1 MMSDEQVLVTGGT
14 GFLGAHCIAQLITEG
29 YRVRT
34 TARSA
39 GREAEVRKLLTVAGV
54 DPGDRLSVSVAHLLA
69 DDGWA
74 AAVAGC
80 DYVLHV
86 ASPFPAGVPKDENEL
101 VVPAKQGALRV
112 LRAARD
118 AGVKKVVMTS
128 SFAAVGYGVRA
139 SGPPFTEADWTN
151 PGAKVGAYTKSKT
164 LAERA
169 AWNFMALEGGELQL
183 AVVNPVGIIGPVL
196 GPKLSTSIQLVG
208 QLLSGK
214 LPGLPRISTA
224 LVDVRDV
231 ADLHLRAMTNTA
243 ANGER
248 FIAVSGLPMGMQE
261 IALLLRERLGDAGQ
275 RIPTRMLPDW
285 LVRAGALVVPMLR
298 EVTPRLG
305 VVKQASNAKAV
316 SLLGWAPRSPEDSLV
331 DTAQSLIRLG
341 LV

>member
-1 MMSDEQVLVTGGT
+1 MSGELVLVTGGT
-14 GFLGAHCIAQLITEG
+14 GFLGAHCVAQLIQQG

-34 TARSA
+34 TVRSR
-39 GREAEVRKLLTVAGV
+39 GREAEVRGLLATAEV
-54 DPGDRLSVSVAHLLA
+54 DPGDRLAFAVAHLLA

-74 AAVAGC
+74 EATAGC

-101 VVPAKQGALRV
+101 IVPAKEGALRV

-118 AGVKKVVMTS
+118 AGVKRVVMTS
-128 SFAAVGYGVRA
+128 SFAAVGYGVRE

-151 PGAKVGAYTKSKT
+151 PGADVGAYTKSKT

-169 AWNFMALEGGELQL
+169 AWNFMATEGGDMEL
-183 AVVNPVGIIGPVL
+183 AAVNPVGIIGPVL
-196 GPKLSTSIQLVG
+196 GPKLSTSIQLVR

-214 LPGLPRISTA
+214 LPGLPRISTS

-231 ADLHLRAMTNTA
+231 ADLHLRAMTNPA
-243 ANGER
+243 ARGER
-248 FIAVSGLPMGMQE
+248 FIAVEGPALGMRE
-261 IALLLRERLGDAGQ
+261 IARLLRERLGGDGN

-285 LVRAGALVVPMLR
+285 LVRAGAVFVPVLR
-298 EVTPRLG
+298 EVAPRLG
-305 VVKQASNAKAV
+305 VVKQASNEKAV
-316 SLLGWAPRSPEDSLV
+316 SMLGWEPRPTGDSLV

-341 LV
+341 LI